1 MYVFIQNNNS
11 LKIHIVHIVTY
22 PGLKGYIFLPEQVI
36 KRYKKVLGYL
46 KGGTTKTQAYFKCG
60 VDRKSIV
67 DTAAIAELEACDNE
81 AYKNLRGTFQR
92 GQKLYDFAER
102 FCQGLRL
109 RQVDM
114 VQDGIAGS
122 TATLTK
128 MTHKL
133 RLVCK
138 KALKMFK
145 SKTGQRMGGRTEF
158 IVIDESNF
166 RHKRKYG
173 QGRAGQTWKRK
184 KWVFGMLAIK
194 GQRRRPILR
203 LVERRS
209 RNHLVPIIRRHVRQG
224 STILSDEWFVDPN
237 HGGHT
242 QNIER
247 AWLTYKSQIWRLR
260 GNRTEK
266 LLKEHLSFI
275 EWTYWL
281 GYEHKDGPLGCL
293 LEDIKRYYRN

>member
-1 MYVFIQNNNS
+1 MTFI
-11 LKIHIVHIVTY
+11 Y
-22 PGLKGYIFLPEQVI
+22 
-36 KRYKKVLGYL
+36 
-46 KGGTTKTQAYFKCG
+46 
-60 VDRKSIV
+60 
-67 DTAAIAELEACDNE
+67 
-81 AYKNLRGTFQR
+81 
-92 GQKLYDFAER
+92 R
-102 FCQGLRL
+102 FSQGLRL

-122 TATLTK
+122 SATLTK
-128 MTHKL
+128 MTRKL
-133 RLVCK
+133 RLVCR

-145 SKTGQRMGGRTEF
+145 RKTGQRMGGRREF
-158 IVIDESNF
+158 IVIDESNI

-194 GQRRRPILR
+194 GQRRRPVLR
-203 LVERRS
+203 LVERHS
-209 RNHLVPIIRRHVRQG
+209 RNHLLPIIRQHIRQV
-224 STILSDEWFVDPN
+224 STILSDEWRSYRALSNLGYRHYSVNHSRYFVDPN

-247 AWLTYKSQIWRLR
+247 AWLTYKSQIWRMR

-266 LLKEHLSFI
+266 LLKEHLCFI

-281 GYEHKDGPLGCL
+281 GYKHKDGPLGRL
-293 LEDIKRYYRN
+293 LKDIKRHYRD